1 MPRVRKSANP
11 SMPPSAAM
19 RQAALLKEKP
29 GKKATEKVVV
39 IEEEADDDDVKP
51 TIATGL
57 PPPPPPLVATEPDVK
72 PSNMEIDEL
81 AEDKEQDGDDT
92 GRAKWAT
99 VDEDEKP
106 DVEETRPP
114 IVDASNVPCP
124 HPELLPLIKQFEQ
137 AFAAGQ
143 RISADL
149 TMKAEDRRIQNA
161 VIATQQKAISKAMKV
176 ALDRLGIKLP
186 SIGLPL
192 P

>member
-1 MPRVRKSANP
+1 
-11 SMPPSAAM
+11 M

-29 GKKATEKVVV
+29 GKKATKKVVV

-51 TIATGL
+51 NIATGL

-114 IVDASNVPCP
+114 IVGEFPIALTTSQECPLVFQRDSNV
-124 HPELLPLIKQFEQ
+124 
-137 AFAAGQ
+137 
-143 RISADL
+143 RYS
-149 TMKAEDRRIQNA
+149 
-161 VIATQQKAISKAMKV
+161 
-176 ALDRLGIKLP
+176 
-186 SIGLPL
+186 
-192 P
+192 